1 VLCKAYR
8 GGVSRE
14 LPLSGSD
21 LLREWFSDPFTL
33 FKSIANLLG
42 VPGNASVSKIS
53 ARRLDL
59 KGYLLGYV
67 IELEEDDLRRE
78 ETVYIVC
85 AEDPDRVYS
94 EIRELDLHWRRHGFY
109 RYCKAVML
117 ENYVNMS
124 GVKELDMV
132 LDEAEELLGD
142 IEDYAYRNTLRA
154 NTPKSLKELL
164 VEYRRRSSFKFAL
177 EYIAYP
183 LSINILLD
191 LIGGNIVGCFF
202 QLRLMLEAL
211 VKSLVVDY
219 MYRFEEENPLKSLLD
234 ALGWSEHPDRRER
247 EKSRMSVRKTPI
259 VLQYHLRVILGYEG
273 AQRALSLWDKLS
285 AKWAHFE
292 GYVERTIERIEK
304 MSRGEL
310 TTVLPIPPDMF
321 IVPSD
326 YDEEFK
332 PELKELWATLRE
344 MRELI
349 CDLYR
354 AWLKLVSEKVPD
366 ILNYIESCK
375 LKFSALRVI

>member
-14 LPLSGSD
+14 LPLSDSD
-21 LLREWFSDPFTL
+21 LLWEWFSDPFTL

-67 IELEEDDLRRE
+67 IELEEDDLKRE

-94 EIRELDLHWRRHGFY
+94 EIRELDLHWRRYGFY

-124 GVKELDMV
+124 DVKELDMV

-142 IEDYAYRNTLRA
+142 IDDYAYGNTLRA
-154 NTPKSLKELL
+154 DTPKDLKELL
-164 VEYRRRSSFKFAL
+164 AEYRRRSSFKFAL

-191 LIGGNIVGCFF
+191 LIGGNMVGCFF

-211 VKSLVVDY
+211 TKSLVVDY
-219 MYRFEEENPLKSLLD
+219 VYRFEGENPLKSLLD
-234 ALGWSEHPDRRER
+234 TLGWSEHLGRREEGPR
-247 EKSRMSVRKTPI
+247 TSVLKTPI
-259 VLQYHLRVILGYEG
+259 VLRDHLGVILGYEG

-292 GYVERTIERIEK
+292 GYVERIIERIEK

-310 TTVLPIPPDMF
+310 TTVLPLPPDMF

-332 PELKELWATLRE
+332 PELKELQTTLRK
-344 MRELI
+344 MRELV
-349 CDLYR
+349 CDLYM
-354 AWLKLVSEKVPD
+354 AWLKLVSEKAPG
-366 ILNYIESCK
+366 ILNYIEPCK

>member
-1 VLCKAYR
+1 LCKAYR

-14 LPLSGSD
+14 LSLSDSD
-21 LLREWFSDPFTL
+21 LLWEWFSDPFTL
-33 FKSIANLLG
+33 FKSIADLLG
-42 VPGNASVSKIS
+42 VPGNALVKKIS

-59 KGYLLGYV
+59 KRYLFGYV
-67 IELEEDDLRRE
+67 IELKEDDLKRE
-78 ETVYIVC
+78 ETIYIVC
-85 AEDPDRVYS
+85 AEDHDKVYS
-94 EIRELDLHWRRHGFY
+94 EIRGLDLHWRDYGFY
-109 RYCKAVML
+109 RYYKAVML
-117 ENYVNMS
+117 ENYVNIS

-142 IEDYAYRNTLRA
+142 IDDYAYGNTLRA
-154 NTPKSLKELL
+154 DTPKDLKELL
-164 VEYRRRSSFKFAL
+164 AEYRRRSSFKFAL

-211 VKSLVVDY
+211 TKSLAVDY
-219 MYRFEEENPLKSLLD
+219 MYRFEGENPLKSLLD
-234 ALGWSEHPDRRER
+234 ALGWSEHPGRREGG
-247 EKSRMSVRKTPI
+247 SRTSVLKTPI
-259 VLQYHLRVILGYEG
+259 VLRDYLGVILGYEG

-310 TTVLPIPPDMF
+310 TTVLPLPPDMF

-332 PELKELWATLRE
+332 PELKELQAILRK
-344 MRELI
+344 MRELV
-349 CDLYR
+349 CDLYM
-354 AWLKLVSEKVPD
+354 AWLKLVSEKAPG
-366 ILNYIESCK
+366 ILNYIEPCK

>member
-1 VLCKAYR
+1 
-8 GGVSRE
+8 
-14 LPLSGSD
+14 
-21 LLREWFSDPFTL
+21 
-33 FKSIANLLG
+33 
-42 VPGNASVSKIS
+42 
-53 ARRLDL
+53 
-59 KGYLLGYV
+59 
-67 IELEEDDLRRE
+67 
-78 ETVYIVC
+78 VC

-94 EIRELDLHWRRHGFY
+94 EIQGLDLHWREYGFY

-117 ENYVNMS
+117 GNYVNMS

-154 NTPKSLKELL
+154 DTPKDLKELL
-164 VEYRRRSSFKFAL
+164 AEYSRRSSFKFAL

-211 VKSLVVDY
+211 AKSLAVDY
-219 MYRFEEENPLKSLLD
+219 LYRFEGENPLKSLLD
-234 ALGWSEHPDRRER
+234 ALGWSEHPGRREGG
-247 EKSRMSVRKTPI
+247 SRTSVQKTPN
-259 VLQYHLRVILGYEG
+259 VLRDHLGVILGYEG

-304 MSRGEL
+304 ITRGEL
-310 TTVLPIPPDMF
+310 STVLPIPPDMF

-332 PELKELWATLRE
+332 PELKELQATLRN
-344 MRELI
+344 MRKLV
-349 CDLYR
+349 CDLYM
-354 AWLKLVSEKVPD
+354 AWLKLVSEKAPG
-366 ILNYIESCK
+366 ILNYIEPCK

>member
-14 LPLSGSD
+14 LPLRDSD
-21 LLREWFSDPFTL
+21 LLGEWFSDPL
-33 FKSIANLLG
+33 MLSKSAADLLG

-67 IELEEDDLRRE
+67 IELKEDGLQRE
-78 ETVYIVC
+78 ETIYIVC

-94 EIRELDLHWRRHGFY
+94 EIRGLDLHWRTYGFY
-109 RYCKAVML
+109 RYYKAVML

-142 IEDYAYRNTLRA
+142 IDDYAYRNTLRA
-154 NTPKSLKELL
+154 DTPKDLKKLL
-164 VEYRRRSSFKFAL
+164 AEYEHRSSFKFAL
-177 EYIAYP
+177 RCIAYP
-183 LSINILLD
+183 LSLNILLD

-211 VKSLVVDY
+211 AKSLTVDY
-219 MYRFEEENPLKSLLD
+219 MYRFEGENPLENLLD
-234 ALGWSEHPDRRER
+234 ALEWGEHPGRREG
-247 EKSRMSVRKTPI
+247 KSMTSVLKTPI
-259 VLQYHLRVILGYEG
+259 VLRGHLGVILGYER
-273 AQRALSLWDKLS
+273 AQRALSLWKKLS

-292 GYVERTIERIEK
+292 GYVKRTIERIEK

-310 TTVLPIPPDMF
+310 ITVLPLPPDMF
-321 IVPSD
+321 MVPSE
-326 YDEEFK
+326 YDEEYK
-332 PELKELWATLRE
+332 LELKELWATLRE
-344 MRELI
+344 IRELI

-354 AWLKLVSEKVPD
+354 AWLKLVSEKVPG
-366 ILNYIESCK
+366 ILNYIEPCK
-375 LKFSALRVI
+375 LKFALRVI